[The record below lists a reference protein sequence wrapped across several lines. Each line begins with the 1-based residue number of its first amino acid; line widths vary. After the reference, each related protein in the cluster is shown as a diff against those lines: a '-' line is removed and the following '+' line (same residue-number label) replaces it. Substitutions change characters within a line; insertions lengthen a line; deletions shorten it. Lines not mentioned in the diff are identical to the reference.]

1 MVLLM
6 VINVLSNKIH
16 TARSTN
22 IEFRERSIFLFEKSI
37 ELLKTSGNFRNI
49 VIHIL
54 NATLDWTL
62 ILNPTIG
69 NKEQEH
75 S

>member
-22 IEFRERSIFLFEKSI
+22 IEFRESI